1 MTLENRSLYQMFG
14 VGTETQGTE
23 LSSIHLLNVPFAQ
36 CVQLVSNTGSSD
48 TLPNP
53 RSYLHPQRDAKFE
66 HKKEPGFWTKRHF
79 LGLLLFCEIFN
90 EMSRKEIL
98 SGTRLS

>member
-1 MTLENRSLYQMFG
+1 MFG

-53 RSYLHPQRDAKFE
+53 RSYLRPQRDAKFE